1 METILNICDKSTN
14 LSPGS
19 RKPYNTGKDWQ
30 LLSFLCLVYVTKISF
45 VIAICFIT
53 FFHIS
58 FGISTPF
65 QDWFLKKRLGFLIEE
80 IRQTWFLRQYIKA
93 WFPPM
98 RLTYSHVYPYENKH
112 NPIGGNA
119 SNNLKKKKKKSCIFS
134 WDYSFIILRII
145 WKRFDIIPTVFL

>member
-19 RKPYNTGKDWQ
+19 RKPYNIGKDWQ
-30 LLSFLCLVYVTKISF
+30 LLSFLCLIYVTKISF
-45 VIAICFIT
+45 GIAICFIT

-65 QDWFLKKRLGFLIEE
+65 QDWFWKKRLGFLIEE
-80 IRQTWFLRQYIKA
+80 IRQTRFLRQYIKA

-98 RLTYSHVYPYENKH
+98 RLTYSHVYILMRIN
-112 NPIGGNA
+112 IILLVVTLRII
-119 SNNLKKKKKKSCIFS
+119 SKKKKKKKKKIAF
-134 WDYSFIILRII
+134 FREIIRLL
-145 WKRFDIIPTVFL
+145 T